1 MSGWKKT
8 MLETGIDGFL
18 ELVASKGSIN
28 AKLVADELSLSEE
41 TVESWADILSKEGL
55 VSTEYDKKGNLVI
68 MSTTKNTKEKEKH
81 IKELTT
87 NVQADIINIEANVH
101 SKEKTLKNEEKMLK
115 GFEKILEKDLEKTIQ
130 IDEEYEKI
138 KVREKEI
145 LEIFT
150 AMGAKEKELKK
161 DSFSIKKIVDEKTKS
176 IKNIEKE
183 LKNIEKEK
191 VRLLE
196 DIELIKKISKVLNV
210 PAEDMNKKI
219 QNIEDRVLEIRKL
232 NNSVNKKYGIV
243 KKLFSKI

>member
-1 MSGWKKT
+1 

-68 MSTTKNTKEKEKH
+68 MSTSKNTKEKEKH

-87 NVQADIINIEANVH
+87 NVQADIINIDANVH

-138 KVREKEI
+138 KLREKEI

-161 DSFSIKKIVDEKTKS
+161 DSFSIKKVVDEKTKS

-183 LKNIEKEK
+183 LKNFEKEK

>member
-1 MSGWKKT
+1 

-68 MSTTKNTKEKEKH
+68 MSTSKNTKEKEKH

-161 DSFSIKKIVDEKTKS
+161 DSFSIKKVVDEKTKS

-183 LKNIEKEK
+183 LKNFEKEK
-191 VRLLE
+191 ARLLE

>member
-68 MSTTKNTKEKEKH
+68 MSTSKNTKEKEKH

-150 AMGAKEKELKK
+150 A
-161 DSFSIKKIVDEKTKS
+161 
-176 IKNIEKE
+176 
-183 LKNIEKEK
+183 
-191 VRLLE
+191 
-196 DIELIKKISKVLNV
+196 
-210 PAEDMNKKI
+210 
-219 QNIEDRVLEIRKL
+219 
-232 NNSVNKKYGIV
+232 
-243 KKLFSKI
+243 

>member
-1 MSGWKKT
+1 

-68 MSTTKNTKEKEKH
+68 MSTSKNTKEKEKH

-161 DSFSIKKIVDEKTKS
+161 DSFSIKKVVDEKTKS

-183 LKNIEKEK
+183 LKNFEKEK
-191 VRLLE
+191 QRLLE

>member
-1 MSGWKKT
+1 

-18 ELVASKGSIN
+18 ELVASKGTVS

-41 TVESWADILSKEGL
+41 TIESWADILSKEGL
-55 VSTEYDKKGNLVI
+55 VSIEYGKKGNLII

-87 NVQADIINIEANVH
+87 NIRADIINIGANVH
-101 SKEKTLKNEEKMLK
+101 SKEKTLKNEEKILK
-115 GFEKILEKDLEKTIQ
+115 GFEKILKKDLEKTIA

-138 KVREKEI
+138 KEKEKEI
-145 LEIFT
+145 LELFT
-150 AMGAKEKELKK
+150 ALGAKEKELKN
-161 DSFSIKKIVDEKTKS
+161 DSFSIRNVVDEKTKS

-183 LKNIEKEK
+183 LKNFENEK

-219 QNIEDRVLEIRKL
+219 QDIEDRVLEIRKL
-232 NNSVNKKYGIV
+232 NNNINKKYGVV